1 MSHKDTKNATTS
13 LGGLSRAFEASWVS
27 LTVLCALCAFV
38 VKGQAL
44 AQSPREVVASR
55 AGWRP
60 AVVNLKK
67 GEPAR
72 LLLKTDDDEHCFAVD
87 ELRIEKRIVPGK
99 ATTLE
104 VTADRAGN
112 FAFYDCLNPEGKK
125 GRLVVSE

>member
-1 MSHKDTKNATTS
+1 MGRVFA
-13 LGGLSRAFEASWVS
+13 EP
-27 LTVLCALCAFV
+27 
-38 VKGQAL
+38 
-44 AQSPREVVASR
+44 PREVVASK

-60 AVVNLKK
+60 AVISLKK

-72 LLLKTDDDEHCFAVD
+72 LALKTDDDEHCFAVD

-104 VTADRAGN
+104 VTADRPGT